1 VFYQLYK
8 REVDARIAKRWQ
20 ALWVL
25 RRGERLKPV
34 KESRFSRCSAGVK
47 GVVWD
52 HAAFHKAKVVGEVG
66 LRRIYQPPYSPE
78 LNPAERVF
86 EEVRRWV
93 EGRRYESIEAK
104 KAAVEEVLR
113 RLEAEGKVSSLV
125 GWRYIRQALN
135 ALPS

>member
-1 VFYQLYK
+1 
-8 REVDARIAKRWQ
+8 
-20 ALWVL
+20 
-25 RRGERLKPV
+25 
-34 KESRFSRCSAGVK
+34 
-47 GVVWD
+47 
-52 HAAFHKAKVVGEVG
+52 VG
-66 LRRIYQPPYSPE
+66 LRRVYQLPYAPE
-78 LNPAERVF
+78 VIPVERML

>member
-1 VFYQLYK
+1 MGVFGIRGGSDEGAAVVGLDK
-8 REVDARIAKRWQ
+8 AGAR
-20 ALWVL
+20 
-25 RRGERLKPV
+25 RRDSSG
-34 KESRFSRCSAGVK
+34 AQGVEGGR

-66 LRRIYQPPYSPE
+66 LKRIYQPPYSPE
-78 LNPAERVF
+78 LNPAEWVF

-93 EGRRYESIEAK
+93 EGRRYERIEAK
-104 KAAVEEVLR
+104 KAAVEEVPR
-113 RLEAEGKVSSLV
+113 RLEAEGKLLSLV